1 MLVSWVDSLVGGFFS
16 WSSDLGGSSSCL
28 KVSILGGGGGVLGG
42 VGVDGLA
49 RDFSVGGFRLV

>member
-1 MLVSWVDSLVGGFFS
+1 MVSSLGVLI
-16 WSSDLGGSSSCL
+16 LGGSSSCL
-28 KVSILGGGGGVLGG
+28 KVSDFGGSWG